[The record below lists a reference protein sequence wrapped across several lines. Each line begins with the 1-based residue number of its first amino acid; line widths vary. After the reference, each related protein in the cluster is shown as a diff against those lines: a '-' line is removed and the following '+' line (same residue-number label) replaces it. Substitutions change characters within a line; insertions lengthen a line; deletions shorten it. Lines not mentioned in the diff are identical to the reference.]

1 MYPGPTSSCSIH
13 NIGSTV
19 GRLALAWS
27 KVPTKWWFKHV
38 SRGLGCDFRS
48 CPRQTPCWLCAPP
61 SATIAGTKPGRPG
74 KPICVPNELCSN
86 TSTPSHA
93 FWPWHLLL
101 PGLLFGS
108 DPLRLRLPSFQC
120 FLLRLPLCFPE
131 PHALPLIIPGNE
143 PSFPVQRG
151 LQKSDGHPHQ
161 AGERQFFAQM
171 RTTAEPLLRCQL
183 LLPTAIE
190 AG

>member
-1 MYPGPTSSCSIH
+1 MFAAQARCLPHFIH
-13 NIGSTV
+13 RTILSFLKEADQFCLFQKIQ
-19 GRLALAWS
+19 LA
-27 KVPTKWWFKHV
+27 
-38 SRGLGCDFRS
+38 
-48 CPRQTPCWLCAPP
+48 CAPP
-61 SATIAGTKPGRPG
+61 SATIAGTKPGRQG

-86 TSTPSHA
+86 TSMPSHA
-93 FWPWHLLL
+93 FWLWHLLL
-101 PGLLFGS
+101 PGLLFGP

-120 FLLRLPLCFPE
+120 FLPRLPLCFPE

-161 AGERQFFAQM
+161 AGERQFFAHM

>member
-1 MYPGPTSSCSIH
+1 MQYPHYRQHGWPIGSGMVESANKVVVQARIKGAGMRFSLLPTS
-13 NIGSTV
+13 
-19 GRLALAWS
+19 
-27 KVPTKWWFKHV
+27 
-38 SRGLGCDFRS
+38 
-48 CPRQTPCWLCAPP
+48 TPCWLCAPP
-61 SATIAGTKPGRPG
+61 SATIAGTKPGRQG

-108 DPLRLRLPSFQC
+108 NPLRLRLPSFQC

-151 LQKSDGHPHQ
+151 LQKSDGHPPKRVSVSFLHKCGPRRSHCS
-161 AGERQFFAQM
+161 AVSCS
-171 RTTAEPLLRCQL
+171 CQ
-183 LLPTAIE
+183 PR
-190 AG
+190 